1 MSGDNHTATEIPSVD
16 EAWIADWAVEG
27 IAALER
33 YLGIQAAFEEYL
45 NDRDLHSVDSYDG
58 DSRTRA

>member
-1 MSGDNHTATEIPSVD
+1 MNGDNHTATEILSVD
-16 EAWIADWAVEG
+16 EAWIADWASEG

-45 NDRDLHSVDSYDG
+45 NARETKPLDSHDG
-58 DSRTRA
+58 DGRTSA